1 VINSRRRN
9 QTSIAV
15 LQLIAP
21 MPQPISLSRALILIP
36 ILSLAAAAQT
46 PVSNWEI
53 VRMLPPGTE
62 IRVAVGAPGPGLSK
76 PIQGTLESATDTDL
90 VLTQRTGPQ
99 SFPRAQIASVS
110 LKKPG
115 HRVRN
120 SFVGLGVG
128 TAVGIVFGLA
138 LGAAQADNCH
148 QFLCGLSVPIGGAV
162 FGAIGLV
169 SGTITG
175 VAWPTGGWRKI
186 YAP

>member
-1 VINSRRRN
+1 
-9 QTSIAV
+9 
-15 LQLIAP
+15 
-21 MPQPISLSRALILIP
+21 MPHATLLSRALVLIP

-53 VRMLPPGTE
+53 VKMLPPGTQ
-62 IRVAVGAPGPGLSK
+62 ILVVTGTPGSGIIK
-76 PIQGTLESATDTDL
+76 PAQGTLESATDSEL
-90 VLTQRTGPQ
+90 VITQRTGPQ
-99 SFPRAQIASVS
+99 PFPRAQITSVS
-110 LKKPG
+110 IKKPG
-115 HRVRN
+115 HRMRN
-120 SFVGLGVG
+120 SFIGLGVG
-128 TAVGIVFGLA
+128 TAVGIVFGLT

-169 SGTITG
+169 SGTVTG